1 MNNSE
6 SGTSFFAKIK
16 DSLQMI
22 MYICAITG
30 TTLLGIFKGC
40 VGREPESE
48 PVVADEQNDADVVDK
63 LAPAEKSK
71 EDLKS
76 KTTSEPA
83 KEVVVKPVPTEKKT
97 GVESVSEP
105 EKPAAKLKSEPK
117 KMVKPA
123 PKAPDKLDN
132 ADQNNTAD
140 VKPEPKA
147 EPTKVPTV
155 KPMTKKE
162 VEELKKKNEK
172 DKKDLDEKRKA
183 EDPTDS
189 SSNVKEDTRK
199 EIDNEADD
207 FMKQLN

>member
-63 LAPAEKSK
+63 IAPAASK
-71 EDLKS
+71 EDVNG
-76 KTTSEPA
+76 KTRSGQG
-83 KEVVVKPVPTEKKT
+83 KEVIGKPVPTETKT
-97 GVESVSEP
+97 SVEPSSEP
-105 EKPAAKLKSEPK
+105 EKPATKLKSEPK
-117 KMVKPA
+117 KTVKPA

-132 ADQNNTAD
+132 ADQNNKPD
-140 VKPEPKA
+140 VKPEPKT
-147 EPTKVPTV
+147 EPAKEPAV

-189 SSNVKEDTRK
+189 SSNVKEDKRK

>member
-63 LAPAEKSK
+63 IAPAASK
-71 EDLKS
+71 EDVNS
-76 KTTSEPA
+76 KTRSGQG
-83 KEVVVKPVPTEKKT
+83 KEVTVKPVPTETKT
-97 GVESVSEP
+97 SVEPSSEP
-105 EKPAAKLKSEPK
+105 EKPATKLKSEPK
-117 KMVKPA
+117 KTVKPA

-132 ADQNNTAD
+132 ADQNNKAD

-147 EPTKVPTV
+147 EPTKVPAV

-162 VEELKKKNEK
+162 VEELKKKMDEA
-172 DKKDLDEKRKA
+172 KKDLDKKLKA
-183 EDPTDS
+183 EDPTGNS
-189 SSNVKEDTRK
+189 SSVKDDERQR
-199 EIDNEADD
+199 IDEEAENLL
-207 FMKQLN
+207 KQIK

>member
-63 LAPAEKSK
+63 IAPAEKSK

-83 KEVVVKPVPTEKKT
+83 KEVVVKPAPTETKN

-105 EKPAAKLKSEPK
+105 EKTAVKLKSEPK

-132 ADQNNTAD
+132 ADQNNKAD

-162 VEELKKKNEK
+162 VEELKKKMDEA
-172 DKKDLDEKRKA
+172 KKDLDKKRKA
-183 EDPTDS
+183 EDPTGNS
-189 SSNVKEDTRK
+189 SSVKDDERQR
-199 EIDNEADD
+199 IDEEAENLL
-207 FMKQLN
+207 KQIK